1 MYKTDM
7 LIYLSSIHYYLY
19 KYGHNAGFFVFTLF
33 QFKAA
38 LTSAYKAKLKHIIQ
52 QGPPQSDVKFQK
64 CKNLTFIREVEKGA
78 LTIWRLICKR
88 SMKKLLTQLH

>member
-7 LIYLSSIHYYLY
+7 LISLSSIHYYLY

-52 QGPPQSDVKFQK
+52 Q
-64 CKNLTFIREVEKGA
+64 
-78 LTIWRLICKR
+78 
-88 SMKKLLTQLH
+88 